1 VKHLTSNKS
10 VRLLLL
16 RVNNVQVHV
25 RLDVTVICG
34 RCLRWSL
41 AGCVCVRL
49 ETSVV
54 DSSSALFVRPVHS
67 NTDGRDVTD
76 GTSQVAFVP
85 LMRPAALT
93 HVHASFGQFT
103 STVGVPRSALRKAV
117 GASER
122 HNPGVVLSEVD
133 VSAHVV
139 SQAVVADRPVVQ
151 VLFHAALTPSSSDAG
166 QPSAASA
173 AGVEATFCAT
183 ARILHSDGQRRLSS
197 AACSLTVRSVVCL
210 ASVALPATWW
220 HPQRSDTVQVHFDVR
235 QTNGTSACDDRQTA
249 TNASSTGSRASRQAL
264 GQFLGTL
271 SLTHSVLTYSELKED
286 RNVLV
291 YVPQGSFYP
300 GSRFRVPVKLQV
312 HSELRQFVV
321 KWVAAVYFNNANVSA
336 NWTAQYCCCGCFYCF
351 ILFLAFYS

>member
-1 VKHLTSNKS
+1 M
-10 VRLLLL
+10 RL
-16 RVNNVQVHV
+16 RV
-25 RLDVTVICG
+25 ICS
-34 RCLRWSL
+34 RCLRWSF
-41 AGCVCVRL
+41 AGCACVRL

-54 DSSSALFVRPVHS
+54 DSSSALFVRPSHS
-67 NTDGRDVTD
+67 DTDGHDVTH

-173 AGVEATFCAT
+173 AGVEATFCAA

-210 ASVALPATWW
+210 ASVGLPATWW
-220 HPQRSDTVQVHFDVR
+220 HPQRSDTVQVHFDVQ
-235 QTNGTSACDDRQTA
+235 QTNSTSTCDDRLSA
-249 TNASSTGSRASRQAL
+249 TNRSSTDGSTESRASRQAL

-321 KWVAAVYFNNANVSA
+321 K
-336 NWTAQYCCCGCFYCF
+336 
-351 ILFLAFYS
+351 

>member
-1 VKHLTSNKS
+1 M
-10 VRLLLL
+10 
-16 RVNNVQVHV
+16 
-25 RLDVTVICG
+25 TVAVM
-34 RCLRWSL
+34 LF
-41 AGCVCVRL
+41 AGCTCARL
-49 ETSVV
+49 ETSVI
-54 DSSSALFVRPVHS
+54 DASSALFVRHPQS
-67 NTDGRDVTD
+67 ITNERRDVITG
-76 GTSQVAFVP
+76 GTTQVAFVP
-85 LMRPAALT
+85 VIRPAGLT
-93 HVHASFGQFT
+93 HVRASFGQFT
-103 STVGVPRSALRKAV
+103 STVSVPRSALRKAV

-139 SQAVVADRPVVQ
+139 AQAVVADRPFVQ
-151 VLFHAALTPSSSDAG
+151 VLFHAALTPSTGDSG

-173 AGVEATFCAT
+173 AGVEATFCAK
-183 ARILHSDGQRRLSS
+183 AHLVHSDGQRRLSS
-197 AACSLTVRSVVCL
+197 PSCSLTVRSVVCL
-210 ASVALPATWW
+210 ASVALPAAWW

-235 QTNGTSACDDRQTA
+235 QTNASWSCSDRQSA
-249 TNASSTGSRASRQAL
+249 TNSSSVDSNSDSRSAHEPV

-321 KWVAAVYFNNANVSA
+321 K
-336 NWTAQYCCCGCFYCF
+336 
-351 ILFLAFYS
+351 

>member
-1 VKHLTSNKS
+1 MPYNLYN
-10 VRLLLL
+10 L
-16 RVNNVQVHV
+16 
-25 RLDVTVICG
+25 
-34 RCLRWSL
+34 WSFV
-41 AGCVCVRL
+41 GCACVRL

-54 DSSSALFVRPVHS
+54 DASSALFVRPLQS
-67 NTDGRDVTD
+67 ASDERDIITPVTG

-103 STVGVPRSALRKAV
+103 STASIPRSALRKAV

-139 SQAVVADRPVVQ
+139 AQAVVADRPVVQ
-151 VLFHAALTPSSSDAG
+151 VLFHAALTPSTSDSG
-166 QPSAASA
+166 QPSVASA
-173 AGVEATFCAT
+173 AGVEATFCAI
-183 ARILHSDGQRRLSS
+183 ARLLHGDGQRRLTSS
-197 AACSLTVRSVVCL
+197 ACSLTVRSVVCL
-210 ASVALPATWW
+210 VSVGLPAAWW
-220 HPQRSDTVQVHFDVR
+220 HPQRSDTVQVHFDVW
-235 QTNGTSACDDRQTA
+235 QTNNSSMCDNRQTA
-249 TNASSTGSRASRQAL
+249 NNTSSVDNDSGSGDSRASL
-264 GQFLGTL
+264 GHFLGTL
-271 SLTHSVLTYSELKED
+271 SLTHSVLTYNELKED

-321 KWVAAVYFNNANVSA
+321 K
-336 NWTAQYCCCGCFYCF
+336 
-351 ILFLAFYS
+351 